1 MVNQQGTDQGDR
13 SPAAPPRKRT
23 SAKKQPPFWLKLL
36 VTFTHHHPFLLW
48 SGVWLLMV
56 SLTWVGVRS
65 LIHID
70 PGEVETPQP
79 GLVADA
85 PQTQKPPQFEAKPA
99 SSFGLLVA
107 IALGCGGMS
116 FLLAKQL
123 TPTKPQPRLVTRPK
137 LRSPKVRTAISS
149 SDPQGV
155 VPKSQTPILQAAA
168 PVVTRP
174 PTVTVVP
181 SEEAHP
187 LDWGDASLADMM
199 DIRKQKSISSLM

>member
-1 MVNQQGTDQGDR
+1 MVNQQSTAQDGT
-13 SPAAPPRKRT
+13 SPTAPFRERISTQKR
-23 SAKKQPPFWLKLL
+23 PPFWLKLL
-36 VTFTHHHPFLLW
+36 VTFTEHHPFLLW
-48 SGVWLLMV
+48 SGVWLLML
-56 SLTWVGVRS
+56 SMTWVGVRG

-70 PGEVETPQP
+70 PGEVETPQLP
-79 GLVADA
+79 VTADA

-123 TPTKPQPRLVTRPK
+123 TPTKPPSRLVNRTKP
-137 LRSPKVRTAISS
+137 RSSGSQPAIVPISPTVSS
-149 SDPQGV
+149 
-155 VPKSQTPILQAAA
+155 A
-168 PVVTRP
+168 VTRL

-187 LDWGDASLADMM
+187 LDWSDASLADRM